1 MRLASARQI
10 LSVVSK
16 GVGDM
21 SRGVACNF
29 LDLELSRYIRQKCR
43 RILSCVAVVV
53 ILEMMSDSYSF

>member
-21 SRGVACNF
+21 SRGVASNF
-29 LDLELSRYIRQKCR
+29 LDLELSRYTRQKCR